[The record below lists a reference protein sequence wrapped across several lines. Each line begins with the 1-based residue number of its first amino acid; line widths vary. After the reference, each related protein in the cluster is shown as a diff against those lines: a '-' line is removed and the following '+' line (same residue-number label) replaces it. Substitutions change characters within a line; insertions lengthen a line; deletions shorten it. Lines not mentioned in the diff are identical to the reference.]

1 MVQRFKS
8 QAAAVQSSCS
18 ASSPARA
25 HWWTGHSSHPSPPAA
40 GRMEYWA
47 LERVV
52 EVFEVSTGVGLR
64 GFESASIEDVTI
76 QKLEFKYSQ
85 N

>member
-1 MVQRFKS
+1 
-8 QAAAVQSSCS
+8 
-18 ASSPARA
+18 
-25 HWWTGHSSHPSPPAA
+25 
-40 GRMEYWA
+40 MEYWA